1 MLGPEIGAVRV
12 GFAKVPVK
20 STGIEDGANTIVFPS
35 SNNLQSNNPQALAN
49 ALIGVQGVSDI
60 PVEQQIA
67 SGQTEN
73 YRSNLMINLLQNGS
87 KDTVLNAMNINNTN
101 NANNN
106 VNNNNQP
113 PKLEE
118 VTPDQRPSV
127 NDQQMIMS
135 ILSAGHDSR
144 DEDIKSVS
152 EVRPV
157 AMYYTS
163 IPAITPM
170 INIVD
175 NQPIRKFDASK
186 LRELRKRLENNVNEI
201 SEINEE
207 DFPFSEDP
215 EILATKSMSEGG
227 IIDNIVDLAS
237 DYIGNTIIQKLFE
250 VCSLD
255 SKLCMLNELA
265 PHLAMI
271 GCHKVSSI
279 KLNINKSLLIKNI
292 FFLEWYMGS
301 SKNY

>member
-255 SKLCMLNELA
+255 SKLCMLSELA

-279 KLNINKSLLIKNI
+279 KVNINKKFNNKNI